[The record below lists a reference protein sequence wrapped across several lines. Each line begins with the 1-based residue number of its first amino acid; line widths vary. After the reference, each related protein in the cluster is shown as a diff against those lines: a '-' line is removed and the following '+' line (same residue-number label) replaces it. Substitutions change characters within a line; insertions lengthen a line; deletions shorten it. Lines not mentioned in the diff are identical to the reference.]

1 MLVVSVAV
9 SKTPKPLGRDKKP
22 ADMTYDQ
29 YRKEFHTLMKRNRP
43 TQRRA
48 KDNHTTAKHQSSQNH
63 QIINRERRALRR
75 AAIESARKDLRWL
88 MDLLDIIDNE
98 PRADNI
104 RKLCY
109 MHLADANRT
118 DDNALNMDT
127 IVASREQMT
136 CIPLLWAGKHL
147 SAYGAANCRTT
158 IIETMRAVHESAGYT
173 FNPIDASDHQLMAA
187 RLEKTMAIID
197 QLEALAC
204 RPNKLT
210 STTAHITIDNTVA
223 GMNEENSREHIV
235 LSNVGVRLVEAS
247 YDDIVRKLMAISGMV
262 SACRTCIVNT
272 ITHDRYK
279 TMTAPLTEPD
289 ATYEAYETMA

>member
-1 MLVVSVAV
+1 
-9 SKTPKPLGRDKKP
+9 
-22 ADMTYDQ
+22 
-29 YRKEFHTLMKRNRP
+29 MKRNRP

-48 KDNHTTAKHQSSQNH
+48 KDNKTTAKRQSSQNH
-63 QIINRERRALRR
+63 QVINRERRCLRR
-75 AAIESARKDLRWL
+75 AAIESAREDLRWL

-118 DDNALNMDT
+118 DDNALNMDA
-127 IVASREQMT
+127 IVSSRERMT
-136 CIPLLWAGKHL
+136 CIPLLWAEKHL

-158 IIETMRAVHESAGYT
+158 IIETMRAVHEHTGYT
-173 FNPIDASDHQLMAA
+173 FDPIDASDHQLMAA

-197 QLEALAC
+197 QLEAIAC

-210 STTAHITIDNTVA
+210 STTAHITIDNTIA
-223 GMNEENSREHIV
+223 CMDDTDNTDKGDSREHIV

-247 YDDIVRKLMAISGMV
+247 YGDIVRKLMAISGMV

>member
-1 MLVVSVAV
+1 
-9 SKTPKPLGRDKKP
+9 
-22 ADMTYDQ
+22 
-29 YRKEFHTLMKRNRP
+29 MKRIRP

-48 KDNHTTAKHQSSQNH
+48 KDNHTTAKRQSSQNH
-63 QIINRERRALRR
+63 EVINRERRALRR

-173 FNPIDASDHQLMAA
+173 FDPIDTSDHQLMAA

-204 RPNKLT
+204 RPNYPT
-210 STTAHITIDNTVA
+210 NTTAHITIDNTVA
-223 GMNEENSREHIV
+223 GMNEENTREHIV

-289 ATYEAYETMA
+289 ATYEAYEIMA

>member
-1 MLVVSVAV
+1 MSV
-9 SKTPKPLGRDKKP
+9 SKTPKLVGRDRNL
-22 ADMTYDQ
+22 ADTTTLT
-29 YRKEFHTLMKRNRP
+29 RKESHNPMKRTRP

-48 KDNHTTAKHQSSQNH
+48 KDNTTAAKRSSSQNH
-63 QIINRERRALRR
+63 EVINRERRCLRR
-75 AAIESARKDLRWL
+75 AAIESAREDLRWL
-88 MDLLDIIDNE
+88 ADLLDIIDNE

-118 DDNALNMDT
+118 DDNALNMDA
-127 IVASREQMT
+127 IVSSRERMT
-136 CIPLLWAGKHL
+136 CIPLLWAEKHL

-158 IIETMRAVHESAGYT
+158 IIETMRAVHEHTGYT
-173 FNPIDASDHQLMAA
+173 FDPIDASDHQLMAA

-197 QLEALAC
+197 QLEAIAC

-210 STTAHITIDNTVA
+210 STTAHITIDNTVMDA
-223 GMNEENSREHIV
+223 NEVDTREHIV

-262 SACRTCIVNT
+262 SACKTCVINT

-279 TMTAPLTEPD
+279 TLTAPLTEPD
-289 ATYEAYETMA
+289 ETYEAYETMA

>member
-1 MLVVSVAV
+1 
-9 SKTPKPLGRDKKP
+9 
-22 ADMTYDQ
+22 
-29 YRKEFHTLMKRNRP
+29 MKRIRP

-48 KDNHTTAKHQSSQNH
+48 KDNTTTAKRQSSQNH
-63 QIINRERRALRR
+63 QVINRERRALRR

-158 IIETMRAVHESAGYT
+158 IIETMRAVHESAGYK
-173 FNPIDASDHQLMAA
+173 FDSIDASDHQLMAA

-197 QLEALAC
+197 QLEAIAC
-204 RPNKLT
+204 RP
-210 STTAHITIDNTVA
+210 SFSAHITINNTIA
-223 GMNEENSREHIV
+223 DMDEEHTREHIA

-262 SACRTCIVNT
+262 SACKTCVINT

-279 TMTAPLTEPD
+279 TLTAPLTEPD
-289 ATYEAYETMA
+289 ATYEAYEIMA